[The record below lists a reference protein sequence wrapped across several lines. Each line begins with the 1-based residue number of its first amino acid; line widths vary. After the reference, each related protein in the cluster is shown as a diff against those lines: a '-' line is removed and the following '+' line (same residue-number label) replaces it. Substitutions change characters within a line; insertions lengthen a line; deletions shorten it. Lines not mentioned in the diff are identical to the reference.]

1 MKRTYFFNLL
11 KMKMLSIRLII
22 SVFCMVFMNFLVVM
36 PDIRANYDT
45 LDIVYLFRFTYD
57 IGSFS
62 RLLPLLAAFVMA
74 DAVAQDFCDHTMPF
88 LLARMDD
95 NTYINCNYI
104 VCAVSGFVT
113 IAAGWGAFVLLLR
126 IRYPFLAAGSDNL
139 ENFILQPF
147 GQWLQ
152 NKNPCVYSFL
162 YL

>member
-74 DAVAQDFCDHTMPF
+74 DAVAQDFCDHTMP
-88 LLARMDD
+88 
-95 NTYINCNYI
+95 
-104 VCAVSGFVT
+104 VSYT
-113 IAAGWGAFVLLLR
+113 HLTL
-126 IRYPFLAAGSDNL
+126 PTT
-139 ENFILQPF
+139 
-147 GQWLQ
+147 
-152 NKNPCVYSFL
+152 
-162 YL
+162 

>member
-88 LLARMDD
+88 RDSSQSPPDGELLCFFYAFDTHFWRPAATTLKTLFCSRLD
-95 NTYINCNYI
+95 NGCKIKIRVYI
-104 VCAVSGFVT
+104 
-113 IAAGWGAFVLLLR
+113 
-126 IRYPFLAAGSDNL
+126 
-139 ENFILQPF
+139 
-147 GQWLQ
+147 
-152 NKNPCVYSFL
+152 
-162 YL
+162 

>member
-11 KMKMLSIRLII
+11 KMKMLSIRLVI

-95 NTYINCNYI
+95 KTYINCNYI
-104 VCAVSGFVT
+104 VPICQ
-113 IAAGWGAFVLLLR
+113 
-126 IRYPFLAAGSDNL
+126 
-139 ENFILQPF
+139 LQKP
-147 GQWLQ
+147 WTPSTPASL
-152 NKNPCVYSFL
+152 
-162 YL
+162 